1 MADPLTALM
10 YAVQVINF
18 LKTLVTRTLR
28 ERNNTNVES
37 SPEFYIEPFD
47 DNSLLKSCQQ
57 DVVATE
63 NEVLINEA
71 I

>member
-28 ERNNTNVES
+28 ARNN
-37 SPEFYIEPFD
+37 
-47 DNSLLKSCQQ
+47 LLKSCKH

-63 NEVLINEA
+63 NEVLFNEA